1 VRLAPLTRDT
11 LAHFVYL
18 ERPEGMAMA
27 QAKGFETQAG
37 YARRPRVTRLTPTA
51 EDFDTVSHLYRGIQQ
66 GFERLAQR
74 LGEAALFIGSPE
86 AQLDK
91 DVMDLPGLAAVTDLQ
106 SAMAAIDVIIEQGEG
121 GRHDAD
127 DSHFARFVAMEQE
140 YDHFLHEDPGFVP
153 YRPVVSDPLMFAP
166 MEGAPGFHVTGRD
179 SARVLDLANATYGL
193 MLRLLASGSGIA
205 RGASTGRR
213 TEIDGAVSLMHVLH
227 ELSTL
232 LTTLPASTEPLP
244 CAGMNFHLPRGGLAL
259 PQREVG
265 PGLLAER
272 AHEIALELDALAV
285 SITGLNAKLADRLR
299 AVAASLLDSG
309 TVESAPHEG

>member
-1 VRLAPLTRDT
+1 
-11 LAHFVYL
+11 
-18 ERPEGMAMA
+18 MAMA

-91 DVMDLPGLAAVTDLQ
+91 DVMELPGLAAVTDLHT
-106 SAMAAIDVIIEQGEG
+106 AMAAIDVIIEQGEG
-121 GRHDAD
+121 GRHDAE

-166 MEGAPGFHVTGRD
+166 IEGAPGFHVTGRD

-259 PQREVG
+259 PQREIG
-265 PGLLAER
+265 PLLLAER
-272 AHEIALELDALAV
+272 AHEIALELDALAS
-285 SITGLNAKLADRLR
+285 SITGLHAKLADRLR

-309 TVESAPHEG
+309 TVESSPHEG